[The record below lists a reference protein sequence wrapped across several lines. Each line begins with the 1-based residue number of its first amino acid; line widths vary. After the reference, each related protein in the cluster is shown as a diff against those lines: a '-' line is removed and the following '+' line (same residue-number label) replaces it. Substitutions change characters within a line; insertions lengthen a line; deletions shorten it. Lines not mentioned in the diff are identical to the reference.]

1 MLIKYKYF
9 FTLNSFF
16 LKKQC
21 VQNIVFHLSYVL
33 KERPNMSTKNVL
45 QVFAKKIESIENTLY
60 NMKYN
65 MNVVN
70 AHSTCPSLPPDD
82 NNINE
87 TCNASIKQEIASLKE
102 SIIAEMKVYLE
113 NHVTDLLEKELINT
127 KQGMMRVITMKIEQN
142 MKSKIDEIKDDLE
155 VIKKTHSENNL
166 QILDEINEIKNIND
180 ETSKNTDHKDDSDS
194 IVVMAPPV
202 TKTVT
207 KVKKG
212 TRSNNKATKQG
223 KIEINIE

>member
-1 MLIKYKYF
+1 
-9 FTLNSFF
+9 
-16 LKKQC
+16 
-21 VQNIVFHLSYVL
+21 
-33 KERPNMSTKNVL
+33 
-45 QVFAKKIESIENTLY
+45 
-60 NMKYN
+60 

-70 AHSTCPSLPPDD
+70 AHSTCPPLPPADD
-82 NNINE
+82 NITE
-87 TCNASIKQEIASLKE
+87 TCNASIKQDIASLKE

-166 QILDEINEIKNIND
+166 QILHEINEIKKIND
-180 ETSKNTDHKDDSDS
+180 ETSKNTDQKDNSDS

-202 TKTVT
+202 TQTVT